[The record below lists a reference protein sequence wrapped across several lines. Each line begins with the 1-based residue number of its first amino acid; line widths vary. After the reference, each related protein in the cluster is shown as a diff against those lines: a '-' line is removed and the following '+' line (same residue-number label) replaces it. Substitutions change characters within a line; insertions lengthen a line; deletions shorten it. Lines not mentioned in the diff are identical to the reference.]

1 MIFQLIWI
9 CPLEDQCGNCCL
21 SDCANLLILFLCIIF
36 RHAMRSGHAPP
47 LRESLSSDLAQL
59 VQHMLHPDPDR
70 RPTAWVVLRMAA
82 RRRRRSSDM
91 SVSPDLLGDGDET
104 NRSIAHLVTLS
115 TQFPRR
121 LQWKRMILA
130 GDLTLLLYLKMYV
143 LFLCC
148 FQYPSAAFFAR

>member
-21 SDCANLLILFLCIIF
+21 SDCANLLILYLCIIF

-70 RPTAWVVLRMAA
+70 RPTAGVVLRMAA

-91 SVSPDLLGDGDET
+91 SVSPDLLGDGDAF
-104 NRSIAHLVTLS
+104 IS
-115 TQFPRR
+115 TVRC
-121 LQWKRMILA
+121 
-130 GDLTLLLYLKMYV
+130 V
-143 LFLCC
+143 
-148 FQYPSAAFFAR
+148 